1 MGQWADD
8 GGAKSK
14 VIKIHGMRQLIAVA
28 GSDSLEFVFRYFK
41 AY

>member
-28 GSDSLEFVFRYFK
+28 DFDSVKLVFQYFE
-41 AY
+41 AS